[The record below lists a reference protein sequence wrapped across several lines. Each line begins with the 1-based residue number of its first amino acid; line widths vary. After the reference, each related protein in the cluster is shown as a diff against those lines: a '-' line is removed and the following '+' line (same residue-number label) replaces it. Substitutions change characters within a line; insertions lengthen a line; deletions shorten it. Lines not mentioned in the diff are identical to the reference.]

1 MTLAFGIKRNELLKW
16 KNMVKHG
23 KIAFLTHYWQDDRF
37 PGCYTVTKVGCNDL
51 KKLIAWAKNMTYV
64 QVGFTTTKSILILTY
79 LESDRKI
86 FQFRK
91 ISGITFIDLIYK
103 RRLATR
109 LLYFIIRDR

>member
-51 KKLIAWAKNMTYV
+51 KKLIAWGEKYDLRSSWIHNDKIYPHFDLFGKRQKN
-64 QVGFTTTKSILILTY
+64 ILIQ
-79 LESDRKI
+79 EDKW
-86 FQFRK
+86 
-91 ISGITFIDLIYK
+91 DHIY
-103 RRLATR
+103 RFNL
-109 LLYFIIRDR
+109 